1 MGYLQSNPVME
12 KRKFQKIVT
21 KYLSG
26 KASAEE
32 EKLLVNYLDSFQK
45 DKEDWN
51 LPEMG
56 EEEIVGN
63 ELYQK
68 TLQKIKSREERG
80 KVFRLRW
87 LSAAAIIL
95 VVLSGLYY
103 TLQNKK
109 PVLSTSTEKFRNDVL
124 PGTSKATLVLAD
136 GRRITLDDKQN
147 GDLTN
152 EAGVIIKKTK
162 EGQLIYDLSRS
173 RRSVANQSDNIAY
186 NIVSTPRGGKYMLM
200 LEDGTKIWL
209 NSASSLRFPVEFI
222 GNTRSVELTGEAYF
236 EVAKNRQKPFLVKSR
251 GTEVKV
257 LGTHFNISAYENEP
271 AVNTTLLEGSVEV
284 SNNHKKALLKPGNQA
299 GVSST
304 GIKVIE
310 NADTELELAWK
321 NGFFQF
327 NNAKLETIMR
337 QLSRWYNVEFE
348 YNGSSPDEEFT
359 GIISQ
364 SVKIS
369 KVLEML
375 EQGGGVAF
383 RIEGRKVTVTSV
395 QE

>member
-1 MGYLQSNPVME
+1 ME

-45 DKEDWN
+45 DNEGWN

-68 TLQKIKSREERG
+68 TLQEIKSREERG

-87 LSAAAIIL
+87 LSAAAFVL
-95 VVLSGLYY
+95 VFLSGLYY
-103 TLQNKK
+103 TLQNRN
-109 PVLSTSTEKFRNDVL
+109 PVLTSKAERFKNDVL

-136 GRRITLDDKQN
+136 GRHITLDGKEN
-147 GDLTN
+147 GELTN

-162 EGQLIYDLSRS
+162 EGQLIYDLSKS
-173 RRSVANQSDNIAY
+173 PSSSANASDIIY
-186 NIVSTPRGGKYMLM
+186 NIVSTPKGGKYMLM

-257 LGTHFNISAYENEP
+257 LGTHFNISSYENDP
-271 AVNTTLLEGSVEV
+271 AVKATLLEGSVEV
-284 SNNHKKALLKPGNQA
+284 SNNHKKVLLKPGNQA
-299 GVSST
+299 GISNT
-304 GIKVIE
+304 GIKIIE
-310 NADTELELAWK
+310 NADTEMEMAWK

-327 NNAKLETIMR
+327 KDARLKDIMR
-337 QLSRWYNVEFE
+337 QLSRWYDVEFE
-348 YNGSSPDEEFT
+348 YSGKLPDEEFT
-359 GIISQ
+359 GIIAQ

-383 RIEGRKVTVTSV
+383 RIEGRKITVTST